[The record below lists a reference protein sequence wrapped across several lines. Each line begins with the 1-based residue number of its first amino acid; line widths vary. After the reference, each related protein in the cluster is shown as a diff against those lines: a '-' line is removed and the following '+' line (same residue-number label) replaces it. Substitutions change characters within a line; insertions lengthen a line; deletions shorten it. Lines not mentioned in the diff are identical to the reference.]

1 MGRDFLAAA
10 NGPRLVTM
18 IQLRPATV
26 QDWPPIE
33 RLLVASALPVEGAR
47 EHLADF
53 VVAERGG
60 EIVGCAGAEVRG
72 GAALLRSMAVSEGA
86 RGQGVG
92 QALLDEMLVLLKR
105 RNVRQVALL
114 TTTAEKFFARQCF
127 KVVAREDVPVALRDS
142 QEFLGA
148 CPADATAMM
157 LRL

>member
-18 IQLRPATV
+18 IQLRPATA

-33 RLLVASALPVEGAR
+33 RLLVASALPVGGAR
-47 EHLADF
+47 KHLADF

-60 EIVGCAGAEVRG
+60 EIVGCAGAEVGG
-72 GAALLRSMAVSEGA
+72 GAALLRSMAVSEGE

-92 QALLDEMLVLLKR
+92 QALLDWMLAMLKR
-105 RNVRQVALL
+105 RKVKQVVLL
-114 TTTAEKFFARQCF
+114 TTTAERFFARQCF
-127 KVVAREDVPVALRDS
+127 KVVAREDVPVALKSS
-142 QEFLGA
+142 QEFLGV